1 MKMLERFFHDI
12 KKYWNYAVYA
22 SKSELKGEIANSHL
36 GWMWWFLDPLL
47 FMLVYT
53 FIAQVI
59 FRKSEQ
65 YFPIYVFIGLQC
77 WNFFSKTVKG
87 SVKIVRANKGIIA
100 KVYLP
105 KVILIITK
113 IMINGFKMFVS
124 FLVVVIMMVIYR
136 VPVDWHLLFLVP
148 LFIGLVVLTFG
159 ISTILMHF
167 GVYVED
173 LANIVAVVLQLC
185 FYMTGIFYSIEKRVP
200 APYNM
205 VLLRGNPI
213 AYLVYEIRNS
223 ILYEITPDMLIC
235 VLWIATGILLCILG
249 INLVYKSENNYV
261 KSI

>member
-1 MKMLERFFHDI
+1 MLERFFHDI

-235 VLWIATGILLCILG
+235 VLWIAAGILLCILG